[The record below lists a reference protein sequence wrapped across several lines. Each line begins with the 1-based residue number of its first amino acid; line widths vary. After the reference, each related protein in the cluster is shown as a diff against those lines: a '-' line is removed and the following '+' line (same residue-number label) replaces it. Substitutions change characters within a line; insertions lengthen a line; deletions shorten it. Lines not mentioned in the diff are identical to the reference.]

1 MKDSPLCS
9 VSVNE
14 YLDRLASPAPVPGGG
29 STAALAG
36 ALAAALGRMVCAL
49 TVDKPKFA
57 DSRPQLEAIASR
69 LTRSE
74 MMLKRLIDED
84 AAAYGELHAAL
95 KIDRSDPSR
104 KEKVAS
110 AAELAAAVPLETV
123 AVSRQVLNDLKRLE
137 TLGNPNLLSDV
148 EASLQMARA
157 AMLAAAA
164 NVRINLSLLPEQKAL
179 DVAEA
184 LKALTTAE

>member
-1 MKDSPLCS
+1 MSDSPLCS

-49 TVDKPKFA
+49 TVDKPKFS

-84 AAAYGELHAAL
+84 AAAYGELHVAL